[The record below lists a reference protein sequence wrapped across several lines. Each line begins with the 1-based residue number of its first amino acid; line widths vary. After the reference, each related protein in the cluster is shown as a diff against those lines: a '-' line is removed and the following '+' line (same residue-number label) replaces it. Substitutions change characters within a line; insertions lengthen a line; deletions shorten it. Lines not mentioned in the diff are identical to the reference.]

1 MPKPTASAG
10 YSGTPLAKKLGFSD
24 GAVVHLV
31 GPPSNYARL
40 IGPAFKSLKIAKTAD
55 RAVDIVHLFTASRT
69 RLSVALASLRTRLRP
84 DAVIWVSWPKKS
96 SGVASD
102 VTEDT
107 IREIALPLDFVDVK
121 VCAIDATW
129 SGLKLMVRRERRSY
143 TERA

>member
-1 MPKPTASAG
+1 MPGQSAPGAG

-24 GAVVHLV
+24 GAVVHLI
-31 GPPSNYARL
+31 GPPSNYAKL
-40 IGPAFKSLKIAKTAD
+40 IGPAFRTVKRAKTAD
-55 RAVDIVHLFTASRT
+55 RGVDIVHLFTASRS
-69 RLSVALASLRTRLRP
+69 RLSVTLAVLRTKLRP

-107 IREIALPLDFVDVK
+107 IRDIALPLDFVDIK

-129 SGLKLMVRRERRSY
+129 SGLKLMIRKDRR
-143 TERA
+143 